1 MKWLI
6 DFGNGGSAVVNGD
19 IDFMN
24 DLVEQAVDYGAGEV
38 LTKQEVYECY
48 CDTYDLP
55 YGTHVDFEEL
65 LDFASD
71 EWFQPINVDYR
82 THQCRFVD
90 TMNLDWCPVPPNT
103 QLGLVSQGGPK
114 KMRYRRAVG

>member
-1 MKWLI
+1 M
-6 DFGNGGSAVVNGD
+6 NGD

-24 DLVEQAVDYGAGEV
+24 DLVEQAVDYGAGAV
-38 LTKQEVYECY
+38 LTQQEVYECY
-48 CDTYDLP
+48 CDTYDLS

-82 THQCRFVD
+82 TQQCRFVD
-90 TMNLDWCPVPPNT
+90 TMDLDWYPVPPNT
-103 QLGLVSQGGPK
+103 QLGLVSSGGPK
-114 KMRYRRAVG
+114 KMRYRRIVG